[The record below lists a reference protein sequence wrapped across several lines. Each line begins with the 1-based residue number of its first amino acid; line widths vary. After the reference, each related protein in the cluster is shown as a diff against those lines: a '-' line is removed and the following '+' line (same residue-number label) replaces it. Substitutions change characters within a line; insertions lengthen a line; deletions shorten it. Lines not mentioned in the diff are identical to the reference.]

1 MPNAPEALQPYIFHG
16 IDLDWQEGD
25 KEAKGDCPFC
35 GRENKFSVDIR
46 TGKYRCF
53 ICGDDGTTG
62 NAYSFLRKFWTLCD
76 KQTTDYESLRIDRK
90 LQYAETF
97 MQWGVVRSITT
108 GNWLIPGYGLKTVG
122 FTPYKR
128 TSSNSI
134 GYLREYP
141 GDDRLQQLY
150 QRKQIKSKGKWR
162 WQLLPTPKVAQS
174 KANKGGHRLHGLDLY
189 DKDKSTVYLCEGP
202 WDGMALWEMLRQA
215 KQTDNGLA
223 STANP
228 EASLLADANVLA
240 VPGCNVFFASWLPL
254 FTGKV
259 VNLMFDND
267 HPRTHPKTKQK
278 IAPAGLRAMERVGK
292 FLMQAKPEK
301 LRPAEVNYLRWSGDE
316 QGYNLDLPSGHDV
329 RDALNETH

>member
-16 IDLDWQEGD
+16 IDLDWQDGD

-35 GRENKFSVDIR
+35 GREEHFSVDIR
-46 TGKYRCF
+46 TGKYKCF
-53 ICGDDGTTG
+53 LCGDDGTTG

-76 KQTTDYESLRIDRK
+76 KQTTDYESLRADRK
-90 LQYAETF
+90 LQHADTL

-108 GNWLIPGYGLKTVG
+108 GNWLIPGYGLK
-122 FTPYKR
+122 
-128 TSSNSI
+128 
-134 GYLREYP
+134 
-141 GDDRLQQLY
+141 GDERLQQLY
-150 QRKQIKSKGKWR
+150 QRKQIKSKGKKTWR
-162 WQLLPTPKVAQS
+162 WQLIPTPRVAQS

-189 DKDKSTVYLCEGP
+189 DKDKSIVYLCEGP

-215 KQTDNGLA
+215 KQTDEGLA

-228 EASLLADANVLA
+228 NASLLADANVLA

-254 FTGKV
+254 FSGKV

-278 IAPAGLRAMERVGK
+278 VAPAGLRAMERVGR
-292 FLMQAKPEK
+292 FLMTAKPEK
-301 LRPAEVNYLRWSGDE
+301 LRPTEVNYLRWAE
-316 QGYNLDLPSGHDV
+316 PGYNLDLPSGYDV
-329 RDALNETH
+329 RDTLNGV